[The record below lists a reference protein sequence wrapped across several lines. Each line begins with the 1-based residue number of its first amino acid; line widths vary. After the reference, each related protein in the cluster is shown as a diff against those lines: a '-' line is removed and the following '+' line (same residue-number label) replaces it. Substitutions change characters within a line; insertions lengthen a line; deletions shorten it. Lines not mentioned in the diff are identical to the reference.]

1 MYLLDTN
8 VCIDFLLGRSE
19 LLARRVEPAFECLAI
34 SAVTL
39 GELLVGSKSSND
51 PAKDQRRLSVFA
63 ATIEVLAFDEQA
75 AIVYGEVVRQIGVKR
90 KSFDRLIG
98 AHALALG
105 RTLVTNNEADFD
117 DIAGL
122 RVENWTV
129 A

>member
-8 VCIDFLLGRSE
+8 VCIDFLLARSD
-19 LLARRVEPAFECLAI
+19 LLARRVEPAFERLAI
-34 SAVTL
+34 SAITL
-39 GELLVGSKSSND
+39 GELLVGSKSSSD
-51 PAKDQRRLSVFA
+51 PVKDQRRLSVFA

-75 AIVYGEVVRQIGVKR
+75 ALAYGKLIREVGVMR

-105 RTLVTNNEADFD
+105 RVLVTNNEADFN

-122 RVENWTV
+122 RVENWT
-129 A
+129 AP